1 MDPKALTPDI
11 LKTLEIIKE
20 GTVDII
26 SEEDVINKLI
36 ESKKSGKPL
45 RVKLGCD
52 PSAPDLHLGH
62 TIPLLK
68 LRQFQDLG
76 HQVVFIIGDYT
87 AMIGDPSGKSQTRK
101 ALSKEEVQKNAETYK
116 KQVTKI
122 LDMSK
127 AEVRYNGEWLSKLT
141 FEDTLKLASKYTVA
155 RMLERDDFDKRFK
168 NNIPISVHEFLYP
181 LMQGYDSVAVEA
193 DIEIGGTDQTFN
205 LLVGRDLQ
213 REYGQ
218 QPQIIMTFPLLEGTD
233 GVQKMSKSLGN
244 YIGIS
249 DPPKDMFGKVMS
261 ISDDLMLRY
270 FKLLDIVT
278 KDEFQEIKTGIE
290 NGTLHPRDT
299 KARLGRLIVS
309 KYHGEEAGAEAEA
322 EFNRQFRDKK
332 VPDEIPQVTIK
343 VEGDSIGLLKVMSLA
358 SICKSNSEA
367 RRMVVQ
373 KAVEIDGNKVDDDK
387 LEVST
392 QKEYLIHVGR
402 RYFKVMV
409 EKI

>member
-1 MDPKALTPDI
+1 MDPKEISPDI
-11 LKTLEIIKE
+11 QKTLEIIKD
-20 GTVDII
+20 GTMDII
-26 SEEDVINKLI
+26 SEEDLIIKLI
-36 ESKKSGKPL
+36 ESKKTGKPL

-62 TIPLLK
+62 TIALGK

-101 ALSKEEVQKNAETYK
+101 ALSKEQVQKNAETYK

-127 AEVRYNGEWLSKLT
+127 AEVRYNGEWLSKLS

-155 RMLERDDFDKRFK
+155 RMLERDDFSKRFK
-168 NNIPISVHEFLYP
+168 SNTPISIHEFLYP

-218 QPQIIMTFPLLEGTD
+218 TPQVIMTFPLLEGTD

-249 DPPKDMFGKVMS
+249 EEPREMFGKVMS
-261 ISDDLMLRY
+261 ISDNLMLRY
-270 FKLLDIVT
+270 FDLLNLVSKEELAQIKLGI
-278 KDEFQEIKTGIE
+278 KDGS
-290 NGTLHPRDT
+290 LHPRDT
-299 KARLGRLIVS
+299 KAKLGRLIVAR
-309 KYHGEEAGAEAEA
+309 YYGEAAGAEAEA
-322 EFNRQFRDKK
+322 EFNRQFRDKQ
-332 VPDEIPQVTIK
+332 VPDDIPMVTIK
-343 VEGDSIGLLKVMSLA
+343 VESDKIGILKLMSMA

-367 RRMVVQ
+367 RRMVIQ
-373 KAVEIDGNKVDDDK
+373 KAVEIDGTKIEDDK
-387 LEVST
+387 MEVAAG
-392 QKEYLIHVGR
+392 KEYLVHVGR
-402 RYFKVMV
+402 RYFKVTA

>member
-1 MDPKALTPDI
+1 MDPKELTPDI

-26 SEEDVINKLI
+26 SEEDVIKKLI

-278 KDEFQEIKTGIE
+278 KDELQEIKTGIE

-299 KARLGRLIVS
+299 KAKLGRLIVS
-309 KYHGEEAGAEAEA
+309 KYHGAEAGAEAEA

-373 KAVEIDGNKVDDDK
+373 KAVEIDGIKVDDDK
-387 LEVST
+387 LDVST
-392 QKEYLIHVGR
+392 NKEYLIHVGR

>member
-181 LMQGYDSVAVEA
+181 LMQGYDSVAAEA

>member
-373 KAVEIDGNKVDDDK
+373 KAVEIDGIKVDDDK

>member
-392 QKEYLIHVGR
+392 HKEYLIHVGR

>member
-1 MDPKALTPDI
+1 MDPKEISPDI

-20 GTVDII
+20 GTMDII
-26 SEEDVINKLI
+26 SEDDLINKLV
-36 ESKKSGKPL
+36 ESKKTGKPL

-62 TIPLLK
+62 TIALRK

-101 ALSKEEVQKNAETYK
+101 ALSKEQVQKNAETYK

-127 AEVRYNGEWLSKLT
+127 AEVRYNGEWLSKLS

-155 RMLERDDFDKRFK
+155 RMLERDDFSKRFK
-168 NNIPISVHEFLYP
+168 SNTPISIHEFLYP

-218 QPQIIMTFPLLEGTD
+218 NPQVIMTFPLLEGTD

-249 DPPKDMFGKVMS
+249 EEPKEMFGKVMS
-261 ISDDLMLRY
+261 VSDNLMIRY
-270 FKLLDIVT
+270 FDLLNLVSKEELAQIKAGI
-278 KDEFQEIKTGIE
+278 KDGS
-290 NGTLHPRDT
+290 LHPRDT
-299 KARLGRLIVS
+299 KAKLGRLIVAR
-309 KYHGEEAGAEAEA
+309 YHGEAAGAEAEA
-322 EFNRQFRDKK
+322 EFNRQFRDKQ
-332 VPDEIPQVTIK
+332 VPDDIPLVTIK
-343 VEGDSIGLLKVMSLA
+343 VEGDKIGILKLMSMA

-373 KAVEIDGNKVDDDK
+373 KAVEIDGTKVEDDK
-387 LEVST
+387 MEVAAG
-392 QKEYLIHVGR
+392 KEYLVHVGR
-402 RYFKVMV
+402 RYFKVTA